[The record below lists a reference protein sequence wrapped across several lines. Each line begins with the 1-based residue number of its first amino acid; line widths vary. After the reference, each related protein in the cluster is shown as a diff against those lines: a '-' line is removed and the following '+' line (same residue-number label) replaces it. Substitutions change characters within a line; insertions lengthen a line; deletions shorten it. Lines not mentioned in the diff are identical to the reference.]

1 MDSDTSIETF
11 VPCPDP
17 ECDAGFI
24 MVHNAYSSNPLKGEE
39 EMCDT
44 CKGLG
49 VVPVFSRF
57 VAAD

>member
-1 MDSDTSIETF
+1 MTLNSFNGF

-17 ECDAGFI
+17 ECEDGLI
-24 MVHNAYSSNPLKGEE
+24 TVHNAYASNPLKGEE

-49 VVPVFSRF
+49 VVPIT
-57 VAAD
+57 AQIAEAD